1 MSYSQVTNNSD
12 KERLQRINKAL
23 LAGNEALE
31 LLPVYRKE
39 NRTLKNIVAEQKQV
53 IAEKDEII
61 KNSKTVETVTEIQYR
76 TIEVR
81 NTQLERELP
90 QLKLN
95 LVKEQERK
103 KNWRKVALIG
113 IPVSVAVGGVA
124 ALLIF

>member
-1 MSYSQVTNNSD
+1 M
-12 KERLQRINKAL
+12 QRINKAL

-31 LLPVYRKE
+31 LLPVYRRE
-39 NRTLKNIVAEQKQV
+39 NTALKNVIAEQKQI

-103 KNWRKVALIG
+103 KNWRKATLIG
-113 IPVSVAVGGVA
+113 VPVGAVVGGIITIF
-124 ALLIF
+124 LIK

>member
-1 MSYSQVTNNSD
+1 M
-12 KERLQRINKAL
+12 

-39 NRTLKNIVAEQKQV
+39 NRTLKNIVAEQKRV